1 MNTHPIGVFDSGVGG
16 LSVWQEIVKIL
27 PHESIVYL
35 ADNAHCPYGPR
46 PEAEIIALCEK
57 NVDFLLSHHCKL
69 IVVACNTATAAAIE
83 ALRSKY
89 DIPFVG
95 MEPAIKPAALHSRTG
110 KIGVLATQ
118 GTLNGKLFKTTS
130 DKYARHLEVQ
140 VQIGHGLVEV
150 VETGKA
156 TSEEAEHLLRKYLEP
171 MLENGVDQI
180 VLGCTHYPFLLP
192 LIRKISG
199 NRVNIIDP
207 AGAVARQAQRI
218 LAEKHLK
225 THAAQVPF
233 YRFFATGDTTVLKS
247 MVVRIMPS
255 LQPHAFD
262 IISGA
267 QG

>member
-1 MNTHPIGVFDSGVGG
+1 MNKHPIGVFDSGVGG

-57 NVDFLLSHHCKL
+57 NVDFLLSYHCKL

-83 ALRSKY
+83 ALRDKY

-95 MEPAIKPAALHSRTG
+95 MEPAIKPAALHSKTG

-156 TSEEAEHLLRKYLEP
+156 ATEEAESLLRKYLEP
-171 MLENGVDQI
+171 MLENDVDQI
-180 VLGCTHYPFLLP
+180 VLGCTHYPFLRSV
-192 LIRKISG
+192 IQKIAG
-199 NRVNIIDP
+199 NQVNIIDP
-207 AGAVARQAQRI
+207 AGAVARQVQRL
-218 LAEKHLK
+218 LAEKQLQAPDQQIPSYH
-225 THAAQVPF
+225 
-233 YRFFATGDTTVLKS
+233 FFASGNTFVLKNMAEQS
-247 MVVRIMPS
+247 MSS
-255 LQPHAFD
+255 LQLPETPVTINTF
-262 IISGA
+262 S
-267 QG
+267 